1 MKLLEMGKN
10 MKINHGFSDSWNL
23 TLGEVS
29 EPYSG
34 WAFLGLLADERGGGQ
49 KAPLPKI
56 SHTYPTM
63 VKLGTVIPYLKKIQK
78 LY

>member
-34 WAFLGLLADERGGGQ
+34 WAFLGLLADERGGGGGQ
-49 KAPLPKI
+49 KAP
-56 SHTYPTM
+56 M

>member
-34 WAFLGLLADERGGGQ
+34 WAFLGLLADEGGGGA
-49 KAPLPKI
+49 KKPP
-56 SHTYPTM
+56 S
-63 VKLGTVIPYLKKIQK
+63 LKSVTHILQW
-78 LY
+78 

>member
-1 MKLLEMGKN
+1 
-10 MKINHGFSDSWNL
+10 MKINHGVSDSWNL
-23 TLGEVS
+23 TLGEVG

-34 WAFLGLLADERGGGQ
+34 GAFLGLLMAGGG
-49 KAPLPKI
+49 ALPKI

-78 LY
+78 VY